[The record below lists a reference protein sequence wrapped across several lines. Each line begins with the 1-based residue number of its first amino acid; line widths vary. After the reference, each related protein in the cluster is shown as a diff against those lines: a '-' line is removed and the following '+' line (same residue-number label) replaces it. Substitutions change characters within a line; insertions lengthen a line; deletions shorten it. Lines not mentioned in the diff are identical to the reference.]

1 MDRADPWLHRA
12 MRILFTGGS
21 GKAGQHVVAHLAGL
35 GHQVTNADLAPL
47 GHPDVADLRV
57 DLTDTGQVYSAVAG
71 LARFDELELPAKPA
85 YDAVV
90 HFAALPAILIAPDAT
105 TYATNVLSTYNV
117 LEAATRLGVRK
128 VVFASSE
135 TTYGICFARG
145 ERRPEY
151 VPVDEEHPTVPEDS
165 YAMSKVANEVTAR
178 SFQARTGADVY
189 GLRINNVIEP
199 HEYAQSFPAFLED
212 ASLRRRNVFAYI
224 DVRDLGQMVERCL
237 QVDGLGYEVFNVA
250 NADMSVALTT
260 DEVRERFYD
269 GVPVRRELGR
279 DETFYS
285 IDKARR
291 LVGFDP
297 QHSWRDV
304 LVDPARR
311 T

>member
-1 MDRADPWLHRA
+1 
-12 MRILFTGGS
+12 MRIFFTGGS
-21 GKAGQHVVAHLAGL
+21 GKAGRHVVTHLAEQ
-35 GHQVTNADLAPL
+35 GHQVTNADLVPSGRPA
-47 GHPDVADLRV
+47 VADVRV
-57 DLTDTGQVYSAVAG
+57 DLTDIGETYSAMAG
-71 LARFDELELPAKPA
+71 LATFEELELAEKPG

-90 HFAALPAILIAPDAT
+90 HFAAVPAILLTSDAR

-135 TTYGICFARG
+135 TTYGICFAQG
-145 ERRPEY
+145 ERRPQY
-151 VPVDEEHPTVPEDS
+151 VPVDEDHPTVPEDS

-199 HEYAQSFPAFLED
+199 HEYAEMFPPFLAD
-212 ASLRRRNVFAYI
+212 PSLRRRNIFAYI
-224 DVRDLGQMVERCL
+224 DARDLAQMVQRCL
-237 QVDGLGYEVFNVA
+237 EVDGLGYEVFNVA
-250 NADMSVALTT
+250 NADMSVAATT
-260 DEVRERFYD
+260 QQVRDRFYD
-269 GVPVRRELGR
+269 GVELRRPMGR

-285 IDKARR
+285 IDKARE
-291 LVGFDP
+291 LLGYAP

-304 LVDPARR
+304 LPDPGAG